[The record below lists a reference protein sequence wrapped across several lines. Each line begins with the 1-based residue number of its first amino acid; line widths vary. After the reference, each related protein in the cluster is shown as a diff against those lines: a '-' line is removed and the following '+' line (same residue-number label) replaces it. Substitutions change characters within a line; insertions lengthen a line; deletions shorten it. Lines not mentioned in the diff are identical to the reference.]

1 MFSGHFFLVVIVV
14 AIVVV
19 LIQWFFTGFLFHKY
33 QALTPLVW
41 RKENNLSYLASTLLA
56 LFFAFMF
63 TFIFSLWRNRSS
75 SMDFMNGAEFGLIC
89 WLAFSIPIE
98 IGNAIYINYSRM
110 FVLGKCIS
118 SFFEYLFAGVIVS
131 KMI

>member
-1 MFSGHFFLVVIVV
+1 MLSGHFFLVVIII

-19 LIQWFFTGFLFHKY
+19 FIQWFFTGFLFHKY
-33 QALTPLVW
+33 QALTPSVW

-63 TFIFSLWRNRSS
+63 TLIFSLWKNRNS
-75 SMDFMNGAEFGLIC
+75 SMDSMNGIEFGFMC
-89 WLAFSIPIE
+89 WLTFSIPIE
-98 IGNAIYINYSRM
+98 IGNTIYINYSRM
-110 FVLGKCIS
+110 FVVGKCIS
-118 SFFEYLFAGVIVS
+118 SLFEYLIAGVVAS